1 MAVEHLPRLSSVASL
16 VCWLNDDA
24 SAVSAGGVEKAVFVS
39 GWIREEDT
47 VSLLQHSRALRS
59 LLRTFSHQ
67 QLLLTNLTDID
78 VPPRFFKMPLET

>member
-1 MAVEHLPRLSSVASL
+1 MEHLPRWSSVASL

-24 SAVSAGGVEKAVFVS
+24 GAAAGGVEKAVFVS

-67 QLLLTNLTDID
+67 QLL
-78 VPPRFFKMPLET
+78 